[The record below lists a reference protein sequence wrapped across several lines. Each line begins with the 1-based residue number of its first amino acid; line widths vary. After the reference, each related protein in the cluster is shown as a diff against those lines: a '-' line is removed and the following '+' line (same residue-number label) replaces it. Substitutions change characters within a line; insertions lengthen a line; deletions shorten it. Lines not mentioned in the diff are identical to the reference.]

1 MAKRLAQKSANTN
14 ADGSGTIPES
24 PRSLLSLPAA
34 ELFSFLKEIRA
45 AQTWTEKD
53 LSNTLNINAAQAKD
67 AVAVLE
73 LQGYIEPAGRSGKW
87 RVTEEGDLVSGAK
100 SPRFTRESMDEA
112 LAALRERI
120 KAVNEDR
127 DATYTVTAAV
137 ALGDFLRDQSRVQA
151 ADVGIRL
158 QQKADAQ
165 PTGSAREHA
174 AELSFLK
181 ELRGKT
187 ALLHLRPF
195 EDWML
200 ARTHRKLL

>member
-1 MAKRLAQKSANTN
+1 MK
-14 ADGSGTIPES
+14 GIH
-24 PRSLLSLPAA
+24 
-34 ELFSFLKEIRA
+34 A

-137 ALGDFLRDQSRVQA
+137 ALGISFATNLVYRLR
-151 ADVGIRL
+151 
-158 QQKADAQ
+158 
-165 PTGSAREHA
+165 
-174 AELSFLK
+174 
-181 ELRGKT
+181 
-187 ALLHLRPF
+187 
-195 EDWML
+195 ML
-200 ARTHRKLL
+200 AFGFSRKQMHSQQDRQESMRRNYLSLKNCGEKQRCYNYAHLKIGCLLELTEICYKLAHPERHGSFSKALTEWFVLNA

>member
-1 MAKRLAQKSANTN
+1 MAKRRAQKSANTN

-34 ELFSFLKEIRA
+34 ELFSFLKGIHA

-158 QQKADAQ
+158 QQKANGQLTA
-165 PTGSAREHA
+165 SAKERA

-195 EDWML
+195 
-200 ARTHRKLL
+200 